1 MKLKPL
7 AEAKMHLSALVAA
20 DQNEPV
26 LITRNGRPAA
36 VLVPVPEDADVEDLA
51 LAFSPAFRTIIEASR
66 RSLARGEGISLGK
79 ARRMVLDEDIQDPR

>member
-7 AEAKMHLSALVAA
+7 AEAKTHLSALVAPGQ
-20 DQNEPV
+20 DEPV

-51 LAFSPAFRTIIEASR
+51 LSFSPAFREILERSR
-66 RSLARGEGISLGK
+66 RSLARGEGIPLDQ
-79 ARRMVLDEDIQDPR
+79 ARRMLLDEDT